1 MIHLYLSL
9 PSGDID
15 GYGIVGEI
23 IALNAGVGLVQAAA
37 SDDEMTRQIAAAHI
51 AACEGFL
58 AVIAGTPTETQ
69 TWEIRSA
76 TEAGVP
82 VLLLANDA
90 TVDVV
95 ESRPVRT
102 FTPTTLLEFVDAVTP
117 WQ

>member
-9 PSGDID
+9 PSGDVER
-15 GYGIVGEI
+15 YGIVGEI
-23 IALNAGVGLVQAAA
+23 IALNARIGLVQAAA
-37 SDDEMTRQIAAAHI
+37 GDDEMTRQVAAAHI

-58 AVIAGTPTETQ
+58 AVIAGTPTEAQ
-69 TWEIRSA
+69 IWEIRSA
-76 TEAGVP
+76 TEIGVP
-82 VLLLANDA
+82 VLLLAIDA

-95 ESRPVRT
+95 EGRPVRT